1 MPALN
6 DLLAPYGVAF
16 GDAILEGQLA
26 VDGEKLVYASGA
38 NIVRF
43 PAGAHLHA
51 AELADKATSGAIMK
65 KPRFSECDPAASCM
79 PPSWVRYAL
88 SSKTLV

>member
-43 PAGAHLHA
+43 PAGGHLHT
-51 AELADKATSGAIMK
+51 AELADKATSGANTNSPHSS
-65 KPRFSECDPAASCM
+65 KPDPAASCM
-79 PPSWVRYAL
+79 RPSRVGYTVSRAL
-88 SSKTLV
+88 